1 MTPGKWIDDGRRVII
16 STPVV
21 QSLNSSMRKAQYAR
35 VTVCW
40 HQTVSPV
47 GYLRSHTD
55 RTIDKSDHHVHRLSE
70 FYPYAI
76 LKPKEINCDRDTW
89 LKDPDEQTLYGN
101 GPANWQ
107 PPFL

>member
-1 MTPGKWIDDGRRVII
+1 MLALPYVGIKLYRRWTIYGHI
-16 STPVV
+16 P
-21 QSLNSSMRKAQYAR
+21 
-35 VTVCW
+35 
-40 HQTVSPV
+40 
-47 GYLRSHTD
+47 
-55 RTIDKSDHHVHRLSE
+55 TIDKNDHQVHRLSE

-107 PPFL
+107 PPFLCIIKQTKSGLQLIVFYRRCAITVIYRPDYRQE